1 MDIPSTSSGDANYQQ
16 WSQVIECPICYTIY
30 DKPMQMGCGHTL
42 CSTCVGKLVEQAKN
56 NQIEEL
62 RFPHIARMQM
72 NFEDGVIGLGGGPDA
87 FDDQQWLEV
96 PAMEQRDPMLRAFIG
111 FPGAP
116 PGRRRDANPNG
127 STEIKC
133 PECRKPTIVP
143 ADGLPI
149 NYRVQEIVGKVAPL
163 FKDRHLVKYCNQC
176 EEVLAGGVYFDCSD
190 CQEKNSKI
198 CSTCAIRTHNGHKL
212 VEKKALTSDDVRQ
225 MKQKI
230 NDVSARAFQALEGIK
245 NAMSPVGGALE
256 TKVID
261 KLSGFIKVFE
271 FMNTSFDSKIKETST
286 VDELMMDVQKAEQ
299 VANLYERSQDR
310 VKDMLNSI
318 EAAVVTY
325 WQPFD
330 QLRQDLNFEMEDGI
344 VAPAPPAPT
353 PAPVAPPPAPQNNQL
368 MDQLNDIPAAA
379 MRALRRPVGQ
389 HNLQVERMR
398 LRNRNLFPA
407 PPMQHQPPQQQQ
419 QQLPPPPPPQQ
430 HPQQQAPRGNNGN
443 NGHNGPP
450 PPQINFPVWQ
460 PAPQMGHAM
469 GPHINMMPGPMRGP
483 PRMMQQ
489 QQGPPQPP
497 PPPMGNFDLLE
508 ILQVGNNLRQGPMPQ
523 PMRLNAQNLHNM
535 AHQHNQNVP
544 MPPQMPNFQQ
554 QQMHMRHQ
562 QMMQNGQVMRMPP
575 PPPPQPQFQGHPPG
589 PRPMQQYM
597 QIMPQQPQQQQQQ
610 QPQQMQP
617 MPQNLQQNLQ
627 QVFQQQP
634 QMQQPIV
641 HQIQLQAPLQPPPQ
655 QLQQPPIQEQPVG
668 IDELPPP
675 NEPVWNNEPPMG
687 FGQPQMGFEGQPEE
701 GEEEEGEEQQPDVAM
716 VPPPEDY
723 APAGALD
730 MLRFQEVV
738 GGDVL
743 PRHHLGPQLM
753 NNDINGVEADLIVEA
768 DDVDDQDQF
777 EEAVEEFGEFQEM
790 QQAVDG
796 ILPVLVPEEIVLNN
810 DDVVVPPELNAPVLV
825 EQQGI
830 QDVPEVVEEEDA
842 DEEEEEVYENPRR
855 GGAPQDNTR
864 RNTRRSVRS
873 SAEEGPSTSSGN
885 RSTSPS
891 TSTKRR
897 RMERKPKSEE
907 PEPMEEDEP
916 VDTVH
921 RPPKRRAAASSSSG
935 ASSSGASTSSAPTT
949 RSQTRS

>member
-56 NQIEEL
+56 NQIEEM

-72 NFEDGVIGLGGGPDA
+72 NIEDGIIGLGGGPDA
-87 FDDQQWLEV
+87 FDDQQWIEMPHLD
-96 PAMEQRDPMLRAFIG
+96 QREPMLRGFIG

-143 ADGLPI
+143 ADGLPV

-190 CQEKNSKI
+190 CQEKNRKI

-245 NAMSPVGGALE
+245 NTLAPVGGTIE
-256 TKVID
+256 SKVID

-310 VKDMLNSI
+310 VQDMLNSI

-344 VAPAPPAPT
+344 VAPAAPAAPT
-353 PAPVAPPPAPQNNQL
+353 PAPVAAPPPVPPQL

-407 PPMQHQPPQQQQ
+407 PPMQHQPPPQ
-419 QQLPPPPPPQQ
+419 QQLPPPQQ
-430 HPQQQAPRGNNGN
+430 HPQQQAPRGN

-469 GPHINMMPGPMRGP
+469 GPHINMMRGP

-489 QQGPPQPP
+489 QQGPPPQAPP
-497 PPPMGNFDLLE
+497 PPPPPIGNLDLLE
-508 ILQVGNNLRQGPMPQ
+508 ILQVRQQGPMPQ
-523 PMRLNAQNLHNM
+523 PMRLNAQNLHQM

-544 MPPQMPNFQQ
+544 MPPQMPNFHMQPAPAPQHPQ
-554 QQMHMRHQ
+554 QQMHMRQQ
-562 QMMQNGQVMRMPP
+562 QMMQNAQMMRMPP
-575 PPPPQPQFQGHPPG
+575 PPPPPPQFQGQPPPG
-589 PRPMQQYM
+589 NRPMQQYM

-610 QPQQMQP
+610 PQQMQQ
-617 MPQNLQQNLQ
+617 MPPQMQQNLQQNLQ
-627 QVFQQQP
+627 QIFQQP
-634 QMQQPIV
+634 PMQQPIV

-655 QLQQPPIQEQPVG
+655 QQLQQPPIQEQPVP
-668 IDELPPP
+668 DDLPPP

-687 FGQPQMGFEGQPEE
+687 FGQPPMGFEGQPEE
-701 GEEEEGEEQQPDVAM
+701 GEEEEEEDPIQQPDPGVMA
-716 VPPPEDY
+716 PPPEDY
-723 APAGALD
+723 APPGALD
-730 MLRFQEVV
+730 MLRFQEV
-738 GGDVL
+738 GDVM
-743 PRHHLGPQLM
+743 HLGPQLM

-790 QQAVDG
+790 QQAVDR

-825 EQQGI
+825 DQGI
-830 QDVPEVVEEEDA
+830 QEVPEVVEEEDA

-891 TSTKRR
+891 TSQKRR
-897 RMERKPKSEE
+897 RVERKPKSEE

-921 RPPKRRAAASSSSG
+921 RPPKRRAATSSSSG